1 VASRADQ
8 SQFEKRSVLVVEDD
22 ALLRELLAVA
32 LEQHGFV
39 VETAAT
45 AGDARRVF
53 SRGDHDAIVMDVALG
68 PGPTGFDVAE
78 AILEQAPHTA
88 AVFLTNLPDPRFA
101 ERDSQG
107 LPRGVA
113 YLRKSSLT
121 DIQTLISALD
131 AALRG
136 TNVDEYRHDRD
147 PNRPLGQLTKKQIK
161 VLQLA
166 CAGKTNAQ
174 IAEEH
179 GVSVKA
185 VEDTIARAGR
195 ALDVHGKDEGN
206 IRVAIVRRFLQVT
219 GGSPLDEAAA
229 SLK

>member
-1 VASRADQ
+1 VTSSVETVGRDM
-8 SQFEKRSVLVVEDD
+8 RSVLIVEDD

-45 AGDARRVF
+45 ASDARRIF
-53 SRGDHDAIVMDVALG
+53 SRGDHDAIVMDVSLG
-68 PGPTGFDVAE
+68 PGPSGFDVAE

-121 DIQTLISALD
+121 DVQTLVSALD

-136 TNVDEYRHDRD
+136 ACVDDYRHDRD
-147 PNRPLGQLTKKQIK
+147 PDRPLGNLTKKQIK

-166 CAGKTNAQ
+166 AAGKSNAQ
-174 IAEEH
+174 IAEDR

-195 ALDVHGKDEGN
+195 ALAVHGKEEGN
-206 IRVAIVRRFLQVT
+206 IRVAIVRRFLQET
-219 GGSPLDEAAA
+219 GGSPIGHGVS
-229 SLK
+229 SLQ

>member
-1 VASRADQ
+1 MAGDL
-8 SQFEKRSVLVVEDD
+8 RSVLIVEDD

-32 LEQHGFV
+32 LEQHGFG
-39 VETAAT
+39 VETAAS
-45 AGDARRVF
+45 ASDARRLF
-53 SRGDHDAIVMDVALG
+53 TRGDHDAIVMDVNLG

-78 AILEQAPHTA
+78 AILEKAPHTA
-88 AVFLTNLPDPRFA
+88 IVFLTNLPDPRFA
-101 ERDSQG
+101 ETDAQG

-113 YLRKSSLT
+113 YLRKSNLS
-121 DIQTLISALD
+121 DVNTLVAALD

-136 TNVDEYRHDRD
+136 TNVDAFRHDRD
-147 PNRPLGQLTKKQIK
+147 PNRPLGNLTKKQIK

-166 CAGKTNAQ
+166 AGGKTNAQ
-174 IAEEH
+174 IADER

-195 ALDVHGKDEGN
+195 ALGVHETNEGN

-219 GGSPLDEAAA
+219 NGSA
-229 SLK
+229 SVTMAG

>member
-1 VASRADQ
+1 MLSVEEAGKDM
-8 SQFEKRSVLVVEDD
+8 RSVLIVEDD

-45 AGDARRVF
+45 AGDARRIF
-53 SRGDHDAIVMDVALG
+53 SRGDHDAIIMDVSLG
-68 PGPTGFDVAE
+68 PGPSGFDVAE

-121 DIQTLISALD
+121 DVQTLVSALD

-136 TNVDEYRHDRD
+136 VSVDAYRHDRD
-147 PNRPLGQLTKKQIK
+147 PDRPLGNLTRKQIK

-166 CAGKTNAQ
+166 AAGKSNAQ
-174 IAEEH
+174 IAEDR

-185 VEDTIARAGR
+185 IEDTIARAGR
-195 ALDVHGKDEGN
+195 ALDVHGKEEGN

-219 GGSPLDEAAA
+219 GGSPMGEATS
-229 SLK
+229 SLQ